1 MEGNDKVDE
10 VIVDPSVGPSIQIN
24 TFRPQTNANPNTY
37 SQQFHQNATMI
48 NPAQESSKPLQ
59 ETMLPK

>member
-10 VIVDPSVGPSIQIN
+10 VIIDPSVQQPTIQVN
-24 TFRPQTNANPNTY
+24 TFRPQATANPTFHP
-37 SQQFHQNATMI
+37 QQE
-48 NPAQESSKPLQ
+48 PALIHPALDTSKPLQ